1 MVYIPLII
9 HLDFTTQ
16 LVLIE
21 Q

>member
-1 MVYIPLII
+1 MVPLII
-9 HLDFTTQ
+9 QLDITTQ